1 MVTEPKRLLL
11 LPVAALMLLFSLPVT
26 GEESEL
32 LDRIVAVVND
42 DVVLKS
48 ELDQELAAIQE
59 KLSQA
64 GAAGIPERE
73 IRKQALERVILR
85 KLQLQEAEKLG
96 IEVDELMLQQ
106 AIQTIAERNGLTLP
120 EMEKALEQEGMSMEA
135 YRKQLRE
142 EIILQRLH
150 NREVVGRIQ
159 VSKAEVDSY
168 LASAEQNPA
177 GRTAYRLR
185 HILIATP
192 EGASSEQ
199 IAKARQKAEEIVARA
214 RKGENF
220 AALASRY
227 SSGRQALEGG
237 DLGWLEA
244 GQVPTLFATEVTSM
258 EKGEVRGPLQ
268 ASSGFHIIK
277 LEDYKGGERNLV
289 QQTHARHI
297 LIRTD
302 EITSDQDARTR
313 LEQLYQ
319 RIKGGEDFAAL
330 ARAHSDD
337 KASAIKGG
345 DLGWVNP
352 GDLVPAFEEAMN
364 ELEIGQLSR
373 PFRTQFGWHIVQVLD
388 RRQKDITDESKRDKA
403 KLAIRQRKAEEALQL
418 YLRKLRD
425 QAFVEVRPDAFG

>member
-11 LPVAALMLLFSLPVT
+11 LPLAALILLFCLPVAA
-26 GEESEL
+26 EESQL

-48 ELDQELAAIQE
+48 ELDRELAVIHE
-59 KLSQA
+59 KLAQA
-64 GAAGIPERE
+64 GATDIPEQE
-73 IRKQALERVILR
+73 ILKQALERIILR

-96 IEVDELMLQQ
+96 IQVDELMLQQ
-106 AIQTIAERNGLTLP
+106 AIQTIAERNGLTLA
-120 EMEKALEQEGMSMEA
+120 EMEQALREEGMSPET
-135 YRKQLRE
+135 YREQLRE

-150 NREVVGRIQ
+150 NREVIGRIE

-168 LASAEQNPA
+168 LANAEQNPG

-199 IAKARQKAEEIVARA
+199 IAAARQKAEEIAARA

-244 GQVPTLFATEVTSM
+244 GQIPTLFATEVASM

-277 LEDYKGGERNLV
+277 LEDYKGGERNLIE
-289 QQTHARHI
+289 QTHARHI

-337 KASAIKGG
+337 KASAIRGG

-352 GDLVPAFEEAMN
+352 GDLVPKFEEVMN
-364 ELEIGQLSR
+364 ALEVGQLSK
-373 PFRTQFGWHIVQVLD
+373 PFRTQFGWHIVQVLE
-388 RRQKDITDESKRDKA
+388 RRQKDVTDESKRDKA

-425 QAFVEVRPDAFG
+425 QAFVEVRPDAFD